1 LTCLG
6 ITFVAKW
13 AGRQARFG
21 VRISS
26 DLGLIFPWNSH
37 TRDSHRFQEEVCAGF
52 LPRFA
57 RMRSQQA
64 FEHGQKNTSTC
75 STRSTRARAR
85 PRPTPRAPRPRLLLA
100 PAPINHPQASTVLL
114 HARSTSPDFCQ
125 DSHVCD
131 LSKLLNMGRRTPPR
145 VRRALRARARPR
157 PAPRQAAP
165 TSPARAC
172 AYKSPS
178 GVDRTSPRTLDLT
191 GARNHRRLPR
201 ARRDRG
207 HPSPCHRRPANRALP
222 SHARP
227 LEETVHASVKLPEQ
241 GIRL

>member
-37 TRDSHRFQEEVCAGF
+37 TRDSHRCQEEVCAGF

-75 STRSTRARAR
+75 STRSVRARAR
-85 PRPTPRAPRPRLLLA
+85 PRPTPRAPRHAKPRPHLLLA
-100 PAPINHPQASTVLL
+100 PAPINQPQALTVLL
-114 HARSTSPDFCQ
+114 RARSTSPEPETIG
-125 DSHVCD
+125 VCPVH
-131 LSKLLNMGRRTPPR
+131 GVPAAI
-145 VRRALRARARPR
+145 RASA
-157 PAPRQAAP
+157 
-165 TSPARAC
+165 T
-172 AYKSPS
+172 
-178 GVDRTSPRTLDLT
+178 VDRPTEPFPAMPDHRKRLCTPR
-191 GARNHRRLPR
+191 
-201 ARRDRG
+201 
-207 HPSPCHRRPANRALP
+207 
-222 SHARP
+222 
-227 LEETVHASVKLPEQ
+227 
-241 GIRL
+241 

>member
-37 TRDSHRFQEEVCAGF
+37 TRDCHRCQEEVCAGF

-57 RMRSQQA
+57 HMRSQQA

-75 STRSTRARAR
+75 STRSARARAR
-85 PRPTPRAPRPRLLLA
+85 PCPTPRAPRHTKSCPRLLLA

-114 HARSTSPDFCQ
+114 RARSTSPEPETTG
-125 DSHVCD
+125 VCPVH
-131 LSKLLNMGRRTPPR
+131 GVPAATR
-145 VRRALRARARPR
+145 V
-157 PAPRQAAP
+157 PA
-165 TSPARAC
+165 T
-172 AYKSPS
+172 
-178 GVDRTSPRTLDLT
+178 VDRPTGPFPATPDPWKRLCTPR
-191 GARNHRRLPR
+191 
-201 ARRDRG
+201 
-207 HPSPCHRRPANRALP
+207 
-222 SHARP
+222 
-227 LEETVHASVKLPEQ
+227 
-241 GIRL
+241 